1 MRCVFFARCNPL
13 RVTKESFGAL
23 REKQTSRR
31 WEVWPYYYYYYWIR
45 AGSVLAMF
53 GFGNQKDKLREKYS
67 KLMQESFDLSTVNR
81 EKSDQKRAEAEEVG
95 KQLDALEKRA

>member
-13 RVTKESFGAL
+13 RVTNESFGAL

-31 WEVWPYYYYYYWIR
+31 WEVCPDYDYYYWIR